1 MIHTPMDITIVV
13 KTGTSGHIPDPVV
26 NHGGQ
31 MRIKNLTIQVEDHTP
46 LRIMGEAMKTD
57 GILNQTVGT
66 LNPING
72 ILSPVNG
79 ILSPVIGIRVVNPII
94 GTLSPI
100 DGILNPT
107 IIGVQFLNLRT
118 LSPVIG
124 ILNQIIGILNPV
136 IGLQLLNLLIIGTLN
151 PILWILARIRMI
163 TQ

>member
-1 MIHTPMDITIVV
+1 MIHIPMVITIVV
-13 KTGTSGHIPDPVV
+13 KTIISGHIPNPVV

-31 MRIKNLTIQVEDHTP
+31 MRIKNLTIQVEEHTP

-57 GILNQTVGT
+57 GTLSPINGILS
-66 LNPING
+66 PING

-79 ILSPVIGIRVVNPII
+79 ILNPVIGIRVVNPII

-107 IIGVQFLNLRT
+107 IIG
-118 LSPVIG
+118 
-124 ILNQIIGILNPV
+124 
-136 IGLQLLNLLIIGTLN
+136 LQLLNLLIIGTLN
-151 PILWILARIRMI
+151 PILWILARTRMI